1 MLKWLREAWDKTS
14 LAYRALEELQE
25 DNTLAKLAGGEV
37 RVSETRINELLAE
50 TRLEGVRNVAMKTED
65 GRFTVTAQSERLF
78 LARVSL
84 PLRIENVIFTRFRH
98 RLKLTPA
105 GPVSAFG
112 TNLWQRAAAH
122 GVVLLLRHVLGPD
135 RAMVEASDPASGIT
149 FDGRAL
155 EVDLHKMPEFK
166 AALDLEYV
174 VGDSKIHPLHFVV
187 IDSITS
193 RPGYFL
199 VRSSVNWDELT
210 RALREI
216 AGVR

>member
-135 RAMVEASDPASGIT
+135 RALVEASDPAAGIT
-149 FDGRAL
+149 FDGQAL

-166 AALDLEYV
+166 AALDLEYL
-174 VGDSKIHPLHFVV
+174 VGDRKIHPLHYVV
-187 IDSITS
+187 IDSIVS

-199 VRSSVNWDELT
+199 VRSSVNWDELNRT
-210 RALREI
+210 LREI
-216 AGVR
+216 AGVQ